1 MEGIAT
7 TGDLVE
13 TRSRGL
19 RSTGEDDSS
28 GVAWGAVI
36 GGAFVAAALYLILL
50 ALGAG
55 FELSSISPWAN
66 IGVSAATAGTTAI
79 VWLIFIEI
87 FSSAMGGYLAGRLR
101 TKWALVHTDEVF
113 FRDTANGF
121 LSWAV
126 AVVVSATLL
135 ASGAAS
141 MVGRVL
147 PSPAS
152 TGSAVSAASDQPNAY
167 FIDSLFRSDRGAA
180 ATEAPVQA
188 EAGRIFANALS
199 RNTMPAADQDYLAR
213 IVAARTGLS
222 QSEAEKR
229 VADVIAQAR
238 QAADTARKFT
248 AHFLLWLFLAL
259 LMGAFS
265 ASVAATIGGRQ
276 RDHVRAI

>member
-7 TGDLVE
+7 TGDFVE
-13 TRSRGL
+13 SRPRGMRSP
-19 RSTGEDDSS
+19 GEADSS

-36 GGAFVAAALYLILL
+36 GGAVVAAALYLILL

-66 IGVSAATAGTTAI
+66 TGVSAATAGTAAI
-79 VWLIFIEI
+79 VWLIFIEV

-101 TKWALVHTDEVF
+101 TKWTLVHTDEVF

-126 AVVVSATLL
+126 AVVVSATVL

-141 MVGRVL
+141 MVGRV
-147 PSPAS
+147 SPARAS
-152 TGSAVSAASDQPNAY
+152 TDSTISAEPNAY
-167 FIDSLFRSDRGAA
+167 FTDSLFRSDRGAV
-180 ATEAPVQA
+180 ATEAPIQA
-188 EAGRIFANALS
+188 EAGRIFANAL
-199 RNTMPAADQDYLAR
+199 RQDTMPAADQDYLAML
-213 IVAARTGLS
+213 VAVRTGLS
-222 QSEAEKR
+222 QSEAAKR
-229 VADVIAQAR
+229 VTDVMTQTR
-238 QAADTARKFT
+238 QAADAARKVT

-265 ASVAATIGGRQ
+265 ASVAATVGGRQ
-276 RDHVRAI
+276 RDHVKAI

>member
-7 TGDLVE
+7 TADLVE

-66 IGVSAATAGTTAI
+66 TGVSAATAGTAAI
-79 VWLIFIEI
+79 VWLIFVEI

-101 TKWALVHTDEVF
+101 TKWTLVHTDEVF

-126 AVVVSATLL
+126 AVVVSATVL

-141 MVGRVL
+141 MVGRV
-147 PSPAS
+147 SPAS
-152 TGSAVSAASDQPNAY
+152 TGNAVSAAPDRPNAY
-167 FIDSLFRSDRGAA
+167 FIDSLFRSDRGAT

-188 EAGRIFANALS
+188 EAGRIFSNAL
-199 RNTMPAADQDYLAR
+199 RENTMPAADQDYLAR
-213 IVAARTGLS
+213 MVAARTGLS
-222 QSEAEKR
+222 QPEAAKR
-229 VADVIAQAR
+229 VADLIAQAR